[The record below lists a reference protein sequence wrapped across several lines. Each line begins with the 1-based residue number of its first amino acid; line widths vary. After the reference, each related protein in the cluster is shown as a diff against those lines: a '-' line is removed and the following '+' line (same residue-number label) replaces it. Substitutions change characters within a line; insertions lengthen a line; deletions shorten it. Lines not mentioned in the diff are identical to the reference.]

1 MYKQLDNKCSSD
13 KHSCGLESCL
23 FFSSTKLARAFKK
36 IADDAFAKTGLSPSH
51 AFLLNLVNSR
61 GEIHQK
67 EVGELLHLT
76 PSTITRFV
84 EKLER
89 KQLISRKS
97 EGKNVFISKTEK
109 GMAMQ
114 PEIVKAWDE
123 LHACYQ
129 DILTEKETEAFIVL
143 TNKLLN
149 KLGGEDT

>member
-1 MYKQLDNKCSSD
+1 MDKKCISD
-13 KHSCGLESCL
+13 GHSCNLESCL

-36 IADDAFAKTGLSPSH
+36 IADEAFNKTGLSPSH

-89 KQLISRKS
+89 MHLISRKS
-97 EGKNVFISKTEK
+97 EGKNIFISKTEK
-109 GMAMQ
+109 GMALQ
-114 PEIVKAWDE
+114 PDIVKAWDD
-123 LHACYQ
+123 LHARYRN
-129 DILTEKETEAFIVL
+129 ILTETETETFIKL
-143 TNKLLN
+143 TNKLLGQ
-149 KLGGEDT
+149 LGDGDIALK